1 MTAAMQ
7 GLLAPQDNDGKLA
20 NILLKSGEVL
30 DYLEEQV
37 VPGIWSDRV
46 CGNSVCEEPQEFP
59 AVGEAGCQADCG
71 REAADTTLLLYMRT
85 NFSVPG
91 YEAQELQTRVG
102 WNLCR
107 QDPSRRAYSLPD
119 VCWFTESQ
127 RFRSAW
133 GSTLEQY
140 EVPGGDW

>member
-1 MTAAMQ
+1 MTTAMQ
-7 GLLAPQDNDGKLA
+7 AVLAPQDDEGGAVGFLSGA
-20 NILLKSGEVL
+20 GEVL
-30 DYLEEQV
+30 GYLERQV
-37 VPGIWSDRV
+37 VPGIWSDRI

-59 AVGEAGCQADCG
+59 AVGESGCQADCG
-71 REAADTTLLLYMRT
+71 REPVQTSLLLYMRA

-91 YEAQELQTRVG
+91 YRAQELQARAR

-107 QDPSRRAYSLPD
+107 QDSLRTAYGLPD

-133 GSTLEQY
+133 GSMLEQY
-140 EVPGGDW
+140 EVPGGTW